1 MLFLERISTFYGQIE
16 ALKGLTLQARKG
28 EITCVLGPNGAGKT
42 TTMFSITGI
51 LKPYSGSIFLEN
63 ENLTDQSAQT
73 RVQKGISLVPEN
85 RLIFPHMSVSENL
98 DAGALARP
106 LKDKD
111 IKKDIQKMYERFP
124 RLKERKDQPAGTLS
138 GGEQQMLAIARALM
152 AKPKI
157 LLMDEPSLGLAPL
170 IVREIFQI
178 IRQLNEEGVTILL
191 VEQNAKMAL
200 TVADHVY
207 LIEQGN
213 VTFNGNP
220 SEIQQDEVIRR
231 AYLGSEIS

>member
-85 RLIFPHMSVSENL
+85 RLIFPQMSVSENL

-111 IKKDIQKMYERFP
+111 IKKDIQKMYDRFP

-191 VEQNAKMAL
+191 VEQNVKMAL

>member
-51 LKPYSGSIFLEN
+51 LKPYSGNIFLEN

-85 RLIFPHMSVSENL
+85 RLIFPQMSVSENL

-111 IKKDIQKMYERFP
+111 IKKDIQKMYDRFP

>member
-28 EITCVLGPNGAGKT
+28 EITCMLGPNGAGKT

-85 RLIFPHMSVSENL
+85 RLIFPQMSVSENL

>member
-85 RLIFPHMSVSENL
+85 RLIFPQMSVSENL

-111 IKKDIQKMYERFP
+111 IKKDIQKMYDRFP

>member
-1 MLFLERISTFYGQIE
+1 MTI
-16 ALKGLTLQARKG
+16 A
-28 EITCVLGPNGAGKT
+28 
-42 TTMFSITGI
+42 
-51 LKPYSGSIFLEN
+51 
-63 ENLTDQSAQT
+63 
-73 RVQKGISLVPEN
+73 
-85 RLIFPHMSVSENL
+85 ENL
-98 DAGALARP
+98 DTGAFSRP
-106 LKDKD
+106 LNDAGIKED
-111 IKKDIQKMYERFP
+111 ILKMYERFP
-124 RLKERKDQPAGTLS
+124 RLHERKEQMAGTLS

-170 IVREIFQI
+170 IVKEIFNI

-207 LIEQGN
+207 LIEQGK

-220 SEIQQDEVIRR
+220 PEIHQDEVIRR
-231 AYLGSEIS
+231 AYLGSEVS